1 MYKVLTIILSISSVL
16 ITSSCSKDVSYSKDV
31 KPILTANCV
40 ECHDG
45 KGEGSEESGLVLL
58 TYEDLMQGT
67 KYGQV
72 VVPGSS
78 VSSTF
83 YRLIAHEADPKL
95 HMPPHHKEA
104 VTSKQTAPL
113 SDNEIK
119 LVKTWIDEG
128 AKNN

>member
-1 MYKVLTIILSISSVL
+1 MYKKLAITLSITSVL
-16 ITSSCSKDVSYSKDV
+16 FASGCNKEVSYSKDV
-31 KPILTANCV
+31 KPILTASCV

-45 KGEGSEESGLVLL
+45 KGEGSEESGLILL

-67 KYGQV
+67 NYGQV
-72 VVPGSS
+72 VVPGNG

-83 YRLIAHEADPKL
+83 YRLIAHETDRKL

-104 VTSKQTAPL
+104 GTSRLMAPL
-113 SDNEIK
+113 SDKEIET
-119 LVKTWIDEG
+119 VKTWIDEG